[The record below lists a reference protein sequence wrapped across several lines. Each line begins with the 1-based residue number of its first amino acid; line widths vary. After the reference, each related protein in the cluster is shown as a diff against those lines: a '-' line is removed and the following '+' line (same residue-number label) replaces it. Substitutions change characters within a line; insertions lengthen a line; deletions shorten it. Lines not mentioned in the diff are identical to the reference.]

1 MITSTHKLLVRCII
15 FVIVTSGQLQRHS
28 AKCRHAVIRNVIE
41 KPRGA
46 IFTYVQESAPRPLVI
61 FAIHAMLTYHWFI
74 AALVVLNTETFNLL
88 DKAFQHSLHR
98 CAKSIHEKY

>member
-1 MITSTHKLLVRCII
+1 MTSTHKLLVPCLI
-15 FVIVTSGQLQRHS
+15 FVVVTSGQSQRHS
-28 AKCRHAVIRNVIE
+28 AKCRHARITYAIE
-41 KPRGA
+41 NPQRA

-98 CAKSIHEKY
+98 CAKSIYEKY